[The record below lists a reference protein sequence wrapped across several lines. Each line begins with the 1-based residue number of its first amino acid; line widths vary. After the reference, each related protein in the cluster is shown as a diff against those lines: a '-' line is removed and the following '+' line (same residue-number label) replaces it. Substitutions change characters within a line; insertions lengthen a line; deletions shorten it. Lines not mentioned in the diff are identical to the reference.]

1 MKKLI
6 PYITTVASVVLSV
19 FCLLQISNI
28 KDDIRRMENDF
39 NNQLSMMRS
48 QQNAMLSHVD
58 ERLQAH
64 ASILTRKEFTYGEMD
79 LDKKTVELQVTIIP
93 KEHQPGV
100 TEARL
105 VAGDKE
111 YPMELEDGS
120 YVGSIDLPIFEESA
134 VKQVVFR
141 EGETVRTET
150 LDWWFTPRYELLPT
164 VNARISGSARGSA
177 QNGVYVWH
185 HTGEARVQVDCD
197 GEILDIQ
204 SVSLLEVLDGV
215 EVNRI
220 EIPLTN
226 TESTRHD
233 GSAAKPEPIRPG
245 VTINNGETFYYEL
258 DKDFTI
264 PFGSTMR
271 VLAEVVDGNGLRYL
285 ACMEHWEIDANGN
298 QVDNRNWSLI
308 SLLEWIISPDGEVL
322 FELDESHY
330 Q

>member
-6 PYITTVASVVLSV
+6 PYITAVVSAVLSI
-19 FCLLQISNI
+19 FCLFQISNL
-28 KDDIRRMENDF
+28 KDDIRRLQNDL
-39 NNQLSMMRS
+39 NSQMLMMQS
-48 QQNAMLSHVD
+48 QQNAMLSRVE

-105 VAGDKE
+105 VADDNE
-111 YPMELEDGS
+111 YPMKLKDDS
-120 YVGSIDLPIFEESA
+120 YFGSIDLPIFEESA
-134 VKQVVFR
+134 IKQVVFR
-141 EGETVRTET
+141 EGETVRTEM

-185 HTGEARVQVDCD
+185 HTGEAQVQVDCD
-197 GEILDIQ
+197 GEMMDIQ
-204 SVSLLEVLDGV
+204 SVSLLEVLDGE

-233 GSAAKPEPIRPG
+233 RTTAKPEPVRPG
-245 VTINNGETFYYEL
+245 VTISNGETFYYDL
-258 DKDFTI
+258 DKEFTI

-271 VLAEVVDGNGLRYL
+271 VFAEVVDGNGLRYL

-298 QVDNRNWSLI
+298 QVDNRNWALM
-308 SLLEWIISPDGEVL
+308 SLLEWIIGPDGEIL
-322 FELDESHY
+322 FEVDESHY

>member
-6 PYITTVASVVLSV
+6 PYIAAVAALSLSV
-19 FCLLQISNI
+19 FCMFQISDL
-28 KDDIRRMENDF
+28 KDDIRRMENNF
-39 NNQLSMMRS
+39 RSELSVLES
-48 QQNAMLSHVD
+48 NYSNIIALTEQ
-58 ERLQAH
+58 RLEEH

-79 LDKKTVELQVTIIP
+79 LDKKTVELHVTIIP

-111 YPMELEDGS
+111 YPMELKDGS
-120 YVGSIDLPIFEESA
+120 YIGNIVLPIFEESA

-233 GSAAKPEPIRPG
+233 GSAVKPEPIRPG